1 MSYDIRQISEMMAKR
16 AQDVCEWL
24 LPNGRRKAQEWC
36 VGGVTGEAGDSL
48 RVNLGGKAGLWK
60 DFADQDKG
68 GDLIDLIMA
77 VMGMDK
83 AEAVRE
89 AKGFLGIR
97 DDRPQF
103 TTRPRAYK
111 RPEKPKCTKP
121 KSEMLSLIHI

>member
-1 MSYDIRQISEMMAKR
+1 MTSSRGCYELRHPTDFEMMAKR

-68 GDLIDLIMA
+68 GDQVDLIMA
-77 VMGMDK
+77 VMGIGQG
-83 AEAVRE
+83 RSS
-89 AKGFLGIR
+89 
-97 DDRPQF
+97 
-103 TTRPRAYK
+103 PRSK
-111 RPEKPKCTKP
+111 RISRYPR
-121 KSEMLSLIHI
+121 